1 MTITAQ
7 EVPGNLSKRIDFR
20 GTTESLLKRNKGTSD
35 AD

>member
-7 EVPGNLSKRIDFR
+7 EVSDNLSKRIDFR
-20 GTTESLLKRNKGTSD
+20 GTTESLLKRNRGTSD

>member
-7 EVPGNLSKRIDFR
+7 EVPGNLRKRIDFC
-20 GTTESLLKRNKGTSD
+20 GTRESLLKRNKGTSD